1 VSNYSQSLHRL
12 QNPRVP
18 LHLSRRGLRRSV
30 FDLSIGPP
38 NLCQSTVFFSAPASV
53 FFPGEKPPLLHLE
66 FHRLFLFLSMS
77 RLPLPSLL
85 FPSGGAPS
93 PPPPPPAQPLPT
105 MAVAGW
111 SANRLGAAPT
121 ELSLPARAPP
131 RAPMEVPCVEREVR
145 KKMTNLRKCPC
156 QISKPYAGI

>member
-1 VSNYSQSLHRL
+1 VHRL

-18 LHLSRRGLRRSV
+18 LRLSRRGLRRSA

-38 NLCQSTVFFSAPASV
+38 NLCQSTVFSSAPASV

-85 FPSGGAPS
+85 FPSDGAPS
-93 PPPPPPAQPLPT
+93 LRPPPPPQPLPT

-111 SANRLGAAPT
+111 SANRLDAAPT

-145 KKMTNLRKCPC
+145 KKMTNLRKCHC

>member
-85 FPSGGAPS
+85 FPSGGGRRAGRGGGGPRSPFPRWRWPAGRPTGSARPRPS
-93 PPPPPPAQPLPT
+93 SPSLRVPLPEPP
-105 MAVAGW
+105 W
-111 SANRLGAAPT
+111 KF
-121 ELSLPARAPP
+121 PAWR
-131 RAPMEVPCVEREVR
+131 ER
-145 KKMTNLRKCPC
+145 
-156 QISKPYAGI
+156 

>member
-85 FPSGGAPS
+85 FPSDGAPS
-93 PPPPPPAQPLPT
+93 LRPPPPPAAPSHD
-105 MAVAGW
+105 GGG
-111 SANRLGAAPT
+111 RLVGQ
-121 ELSLPARAPP
+121 PARRCPDRALPP
-131 RAPMEVPCVEREVR
+131 CACPSPSPHGSSLRGERGEEE
-145 KKMTNLRKCPC
+145 ND
-156 QISKPYAGI
+156 